1 MKYLLSLLL
10 LLSASVFVSCEKD
23 EDKTPRPTPR
33 TEKELLEEY
42 RARYPQLDL
51 SGKADQRVQTL
62 LGPTRRLTEAE
73 MHKALD
79 GTSWVLHVERKIKTD
94 GALEPYMGWF
104 SHTYGSLTFKE
115 GKVQLTETAALPNR
129 PEAPFETYTYDEKK
143 NEIKATEENMK
154 KKAEEEKQ
162 RALEEAELKKQKELE
177 ELERKKEQEKQEAV
191 AKATEEKVIETKTED
206 ADKKGTYICIKVSGL
221 SKEATEDLLSVIKK
235 HNLKYEKKEVK

>member
-23 EDKTPRPTPR
+23 ENKTPRPTPR

-51 SGKADQRVQTL
+51 SAKADQRVQTL

-104 SHTYGSLTFKE
+104 SHIYGSLTFNE
-115 GKVQLTETAALPNR
+115 GKVRLTETAALPNR

-143 NEIKATEENMK
+143 NEIKANDKLTIHIIRIGKDE
-154 KKAEEEKQ
+154 
-162 RALEEAELKKQKELE
+162 LEIIVSSYDYTPFIAWYYCRPIPKKQ
-177 ELERKKEQEKQEAV
+177 
-191 AKATEEKVIETKTED
+191 
-206 ADKKGTYICIKVSGL
+206 
-221 SKEATEDLLSVIKK
+221 
-235 HNLKYEKKEVK
+235 